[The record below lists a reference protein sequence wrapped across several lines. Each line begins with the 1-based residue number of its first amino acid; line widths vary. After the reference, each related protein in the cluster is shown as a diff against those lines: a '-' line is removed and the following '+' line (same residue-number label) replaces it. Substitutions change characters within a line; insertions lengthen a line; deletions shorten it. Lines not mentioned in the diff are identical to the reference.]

1 MPAPAPAGITGYPK
15 SHPSIDDDITVQA
28 MRDTRSHATYIISNL
43 CFDPAT
49 ISSWVRRVRRR
60 GVPLP
65 IQKGIAPIQKGIAPI
80 QKGVAG
86 PLERTELRSMAT
98 TFGIG
103 QSTAFLTDQAPWFA
117 RMCVSGYVPE
127 LPLSRVAKEF
137 GPEHAVA
144 ARHVFTLN
152 KVAETEVWRRTPLA
166 VYR

>member
-1 MPAPAPAGITGYPK
+1 MPAPAPAGITGITE

-60 GVPLP
+60 GVSLP
-65 IQKGIAPIQKGIAPI
+65 VQKDIAPIQKGIA
-80 QKGVAG
+80 GL
-86 PLERTELRSMAT
+86 LERTELRSMAT

-137 GPEHAVA
+137 GGPEHAVA
-144 ARHVFTLN
+144 ARHVFTIN